1 MSMLSNNQLKWV
13 RSLHQKK
20 FREEEGCF
28 LAEGYKVVEEALQ
41 TGMTVSLIAGTPEFL
56 HRMKS
61 HPAAS
66 AGIEFVECTR
76 QQLDRMSSL
85 STAPDGLAV
94 IRKPST
100 TLDEVVPSDH
110 LVLVLDGIRDP
121 GNMGTIL
128 RIADWFGLPSLVV
141 SEDTVEEF
149 NPKVVQ
155 AAMGSLFRTKIRR
168 TKLDTFLAAYIAA
181 TAHPV
186 LAATMDGPDLFKS
199 RFPKS
204 ACLVLGNESEG
215 IRPEVLSC
223 CTERISIPGYFKSGQ
238 GPESLNVAVSSAVLL
253 AEYRRV
259 HPDQ

>member
-94 IRKPST
+94 IRKPATSH
-100 TLDEVVPSDH
+100 DEVVPSDH

-121 GNMGTIL
+121 GNLGTIL

-149 NPKVVQ
+149 NPKGR
-155 AAMGSLFRTKIRR
+155 ASG
-168 TKLDTFLAAYIAA
+168 DGIALQNQDPSHKA
-181 TAHPV
+181 
-186 LAATMDGPDLFKS
+186 GY
-199 RFPKS
+199 
-204 ACLVLGNESEG
+204 
-215 IRPEVLSC
+215 LSC
-223 CTERISIPGYFKSGQ
+223 GIHRRNRSSGTRGNDGWTGLIQKPVSEKCLPGIGK
-238 GPESLNVAVSSAVLL
+238 
-253 AEYRRV
+253 
-259 HPDQ
+259 